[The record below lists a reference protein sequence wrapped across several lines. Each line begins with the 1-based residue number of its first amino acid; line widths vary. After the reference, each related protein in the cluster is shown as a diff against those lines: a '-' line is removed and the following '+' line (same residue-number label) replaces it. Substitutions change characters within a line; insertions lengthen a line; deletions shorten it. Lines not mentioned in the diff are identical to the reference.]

1 MKWID
6 YREKLGIGFSDS
18 VKYIALKN
26 SIDTLFSTVISSDR
40 FRYYQANYTAYL
52 LMTGHKFEK
61 FSPKFAVART
71 MARCRNMLDLI
82 STYIAFCNSCDKEQ
96 REMALSMLTE
106 LLDNLSIQYD
116 IIRDEDGT
124 FIFPKGAKELDDGLV
139 SQPLEWLNDYPNTQK
154 AFIKALRA
162 YSDATDE
169 TASETAD
176 QFRKALE
183 SFFQEYF
190 SNKQNL
196 EKMNRGNA
204 NEKTQKSDYAKYLIS
219 KNVPGELANDIANNL
234 QSYTNFMNNY
244 AKHHDKTSK
253 KVLEYF
259 MYQTGNIIRLLITLK
274 HEEAHHAD

>member
-6 YREKLGIGFSDS
+6 YREKLGLAFNDDD
-18 VKYIALKN
+18 KFRALQN
-26 SIDTLFSTVISSDR
+26 NINTYFRTVISDTRFDYSTENYSVFALITGIRMERDFPKRAVTNALDR
-40 FRYYQANYTAYL
+40 CENTA
-52 LMTGHKFEK
+52 
-61 FSPKFAVART
+61 
-71 MARCRNMLDLI
+71 DLI
-82 STYIAFCNSCDKEQ
+82 STYVAFCNSCDEHKRNYSIVFLTDMLEQ
-96 REMALSMLTE
+96 FSIAYE
-106 LLDNLSIQYD
+106 LIKDD
-116 IIRDEDGT
+116 DGT

-139 SQPLEWLNDYPNTQK
+139 SQPLEWLNDYPNAQK

-183 SFFQEYF
+183 SFLQEYF
-190 SNKQNL
+190 SSTKSLENFNK
-196 EKMNRGNA
+196 GNA
-204 NEKTQKSDYAKYLIS
+204 NEKADKGIYGTYLVS
-219 KNVPGELANDIANNL
+219 KGIPRELANDISNNL